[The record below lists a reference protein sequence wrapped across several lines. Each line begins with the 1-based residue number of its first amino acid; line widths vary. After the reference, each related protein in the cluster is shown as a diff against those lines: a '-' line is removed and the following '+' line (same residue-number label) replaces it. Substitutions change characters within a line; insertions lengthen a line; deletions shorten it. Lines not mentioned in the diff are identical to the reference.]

1 MGLAKVDSG
10 TGQQKTKTVPGI
22 NVTMSMFF
30 DGTGNN
36 KNNTDARA
44 AANKMTDKNQEKKTA
59 YEQNTDHKSSSYEN
73 DYSNVARLWK
83 NFTENQGKYVLKY
96 YVEGIGTE
104 NLKADDSK
112 GTATGS
118 GNTGVPARIKKSC
131 QWMADKLNTLAKNK
145 NTHVIDNLII
155 DVFGFSR
162 GAAAARHFIY
172 EVTKAAYKAESVTTY
187 IPGGEFS
194 AGETITSYKDD
205 MHNPTDFTEF
215 PMRGYLGAYCKNY
228 QLQINNVVIR
238 FAGLFDCVASYNQ
251 GLFLPGMGSDTAS
264 QFKKNTAEL
273 HLNAVALARKVI
285 HFTAADEHRGNFP
298 LTTIASAGNKGQS
311 FSLPGVHSDVGGCYI
326 DNMNEIETDIDSGSD
341 IDMETEQQG
350 LIAQG
355 WYNKDELTTTINSI
369 YDTPIFELSGHRKSV
384 RNTYSFIP
392 LHFMCRHAIE
402 FTKKNTPDNVI
413 PFDQG
418 KIEDPSSN
426 TSIKGDKLLEA
437 INTILEKQVFENGPP
452 LVFKNYKDVLN
463 QHNATV
469 SSPKPPGANTE
480 MANQQNLR
488 LLRHGYL
495 HWNANYDTVYGVLHP
510 MYPRLVNNHTERL
523 ILPG

>member
-1 MGLAKVDSG
+1 MGLAKIDSG
-10 TGQQKTKTVPGI
+10 TGQQKTNPVPGI

-36 KNNTDARA
+36 KNNTNARVA
-44 AANKMTDKNQEKKTA
+44 ASKISNKKQEKQTV
-59 YEQNTDHKSSSYEN
+59 YEQNTDHQGSSYEN
-73 DYSNVARLWK
+73 DYSNVARLWN
-83 NFTENQGKYVLKY
+83 NFTENPGKYVFKY

-104 NLKADDSK
+104 DLKEDDSK

-118 GNTGVPARIKKSC
+118 GNTGVPARVKKGC
-131 QWMADKLNTLAKNK
+131 QWMADKLNKLAVNK
-145 NTHVIDNLII
+145 NTHTIDNLIV

-172 EVTKAAYKAESVTTY
+172 EITKAAYKAEVVTTY
-187 IPGGEFS
+187 VPGGEFGG
-194 AGETITSYKDD
+194 GETLTSYKDD
-205 MHNPTDFTEF
+205 MHNPTDFSEF
-215 PMRGYLGAYCKNY
+215 PMRGYLGAYAKKN
-228 QLQINNVVIR
+228 QLLINNVVIR

-251 GLFLPGMGSDTAS
+251 GLFLPGMGTDTPS
-264 QFKKNTAEL
+264 QFKKNTVEL
-273 HLNAVALARKVI
+273 HLNAVALARKTI
-285 HFTAADEHRGNFP
+285 HLTAADEHRGNFP

-326 DNMNEIETDIDSGSD
+326 DNMNEVETAIDVGSD
-341 IDMETEQQG
+341 IDMETERKE
-350 LIAQG
+350 IITQG
-355 WYNKDELTTTINSI
+355 WYTKDELISTIKSAG
-369 YDTPIFELSGHRKSV
+369 DVPLFELSGHRTSV
-384 RNTYSFIP
+384 RNSYSFIP

-402 FTKKNTPDNVI
+402 FTQKNTPDNVI

-418 KIEDPSSN
+418 KIEDPSSH

-452 LVFKNYKDVLN
+452 LVFNQQHTSSVNNPKSPATAADV
-463 QHNATV
+463 
-469 SSPKPPGANTE
+469 
-480 MANQQNLR
+480 ANQQNLR

-495 HWNANYDTVYGVLHP
+495 HWNANYDTVFGVLHP
-510 MYPRLVNNHTERL
+510 MFPRLVNNHTERL